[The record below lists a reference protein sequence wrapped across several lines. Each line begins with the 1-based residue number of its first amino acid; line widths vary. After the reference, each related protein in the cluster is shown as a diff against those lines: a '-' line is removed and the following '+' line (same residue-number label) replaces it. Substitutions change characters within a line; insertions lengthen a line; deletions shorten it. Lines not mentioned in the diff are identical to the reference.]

1 MTFRVHPD
9 ETDMEEIP
17 YAHEGQRERVGSI
30 SAPFTMAEALRQRTD
45 GFNSTWS
52 MMLSREEIV
61 FWEGVFR
68 RKLAKALEQ
77 TKVGQIFDLVSVS
90 ISLYSVV
97 IYVMQTYEKDG
108 RPYWYRVSEVSYSI
122 FS

>member
-17 YAHEGQRERVGSI
+17 YAQEGQRERVGSI

-68 RKLAKALEQ
+68 RSSLRLLSKRRWDKFL
-77 TKVGQIFDLVSVS
+77 TSSPFRLVSTRWS
-90 ISLYSVV
+90 S
-97 IYVMQTYEKDG
+97 T
-108 RPYWYRVSEVSYSI
+108 
-122 FS
+122 